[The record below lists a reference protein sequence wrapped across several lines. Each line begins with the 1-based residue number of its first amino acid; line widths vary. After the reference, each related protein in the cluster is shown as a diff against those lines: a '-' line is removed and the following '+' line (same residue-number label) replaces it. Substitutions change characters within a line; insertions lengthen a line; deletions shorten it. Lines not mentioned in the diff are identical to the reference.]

1 MPRESI
7 GEREPMLDGE
17 MTMKR
22 ILKLVLG
29 TLGGLIALCIVSSI
43 VGSRNKAEQE
53 AAAQA
58 AAERQA
64 AADKVKLDKG
74 VAALG
79 TDLSPTLLVSTCMEV
94 ARGGG
99 VPSAHAVKCGDA
111 LLAEGQARL
120 TAKRAADSLP
130 LLEEAAKLSS
140 KKTDAQT
147 ALNEAK
153 VAVAIEAATAGLK
166 RADDAIA
173 AKDFPKAAAAA
184 KDAQKQL
191 VAGLQA
197 KPDDATLNELKSK
210 VEVVLDKAD
219 PQKRAA
225 AEQAAF
231 ATMNSKEHLT
241 AAKAALADGYDTK
254 RKWGGDIEGAL
265 RHLAAIAVPAPE
277 MTEAKKLQQEVVA
290 RRAREKVITCDC
302 ELVQGRLVV
311 TEGPED
317 GAPADRLGDITVT
330 GHSTLKSN
338 AALWFELPEVT
349 SITVI
354 EFAKYNDVRGNE
366 KTIKVAEFTVS
377 RAKAKGIKWENIR
390 TENVLKVI
398 DKAWVAPGVAVLVD
412 G

>member
-1 MPRESI
+1 
-7 GEREPMLDGE
+7 
-17 MTMKR
+17 MKR

-29 TLGGLIALCIVSSI
+29 AIGGLIALCIISSI
-43 VGSRNKAEQE
+43 IGSRNKAERE

-64 AADKVKLDKG
+64 ADNKTKLDKG

-79 TDLSPTLLVSTCMEV
+79 TNLAPAQLVTTCMEV
-94 ARGGG
+94 AKAGGI
-99 VPSAHAVKCGDA
+99 PPAHAVKCGDA
-111 LLAEGQARL
+111 LLAEGQTAL
-120 TAKRAADSLP
+120 TAKRVTEALP
-130 LLEEAAKLSS
+130 LLEQAVKLSS
-140 KKTDAQT
+140 KKADAQT
-147 ALNEAK
+147 ALDEAK
-153 VAVAIEAATAGLK
+153 VAVAIETATADLK
-166 RADDAIA
+166 RAEDALA
-173 AKDFPKAAAAA
+173 AKDFPKAVLAA
-184 KDAQKQL
+184 KDAQKQ
-191 VAGLQA
+191 VAAGLQTKA
-197 KPDDATLNELKSK
+197 DDATLSELKGK
-210 VEVVLDKAD
+210 VEAVLMKAD
-219 PQKRAA
+219 PEKRAA
-225 AEQAAF
+225 ADKAAF
-231 ATMNSKEHLT
+231 ATMNAKEHLA
-241 AAKAALADGYDTK
+241 AAKAALADGYDSK

-265 RHLAAIAVPAPE
+265 RHLAAIAAPAPE

-290 RRAREKVITCDC
+290 RREREKVITCDC
-302 ELVQGRLVV
+302 ELVKGRLVV

-366 KTIKVAEFTVS
+366 KTIKAAEFTVS

>member
-1 MPRESI
+1 
-7 GEREPMLDGE
+7 
-17 MTMKR
+17 MKR

-29 TLGGLIALCIVSSI
+29 AIGGLIALCIISSI
-43 VGSRNKAEQE
+43 IGSKNKAERE

-64 AADKVKLDKG
+64 ADNKVKLDEG

-79 TDLSPTLLVSTCMEV
+79 TNLAPAQLVTTCMAV
-94 ARGGG
+94 AKAGG

-111 LLAEGQARL
+111 LLAEGQVVLA
-120 TAKRAADSLP
+120 AKRAADAVL
-130 LLEEAAKLSS
+130 LLEQAAKLSS
-140 KKTDAQT
+140 KKDEAQT
-147 ALNEAK
+147 ALNDAK
-153 VAVAIEAATAGLK
+153 VAVATEAATTDLK
-166 RADDAIA
+166 RAEDAVA
-173 AKDFPKAAAAA
+173 AKNLPKALAAA
-184 KDAQKQL
+184 KDAQKQ
-191 VAGLQA
+191 VTVGLQVKA
-197 KPDDATLNELKSK
+197 DDATLTELKGK
-210 VEVVLDKAD
+210 IEAVLMKAD
-219 PQKRAA
+219 PEKRAA

-231 ATMNSKEHLT
+231 ATMNAKEHLA
-241 AAKAALADGYDTK
+241 AAKAALADGYDSK

-265 RHLAAIAVPAPE
+265 RHLAAIAAPAPE
-277 MTEAKKLQQEVVA
+277 MTEAKKLQQEVAA

-338 AALWFELPEVT
+338 AALWFELPEVM

-354 EFAKYNDVRGNE
+354 EYAKYNDVRGNE
-366 KTIKVAEFTVS
+366 KTIKAAEFTVS
-377 RAKAKGIKWENIR
+377 RAKAKGIKWENVR